1 MQDDNLIERIY
12 ATVEEVVEDSFEEY
26 KKAGRNEKANVA
38 KEMQEV
44 FKNKYAYTLQEEV
57 FNNIEKNGWEKE
69 AQSLLSYF
77 KEEINK
83 KEEEAGKENLNF
95 FIRWQYLQA
104 IDKKWLNHLENLEAL
119 REAVYL
125 RSYGQ
130 KNPLI
135 EYKLEGSDIFN
146 RMINDIRFDMASIIM
161 RVKVNTEEGDRAE
174 RSRVI
179 SGRAMHAST
188 STFRNSNM
196 QGRNNPDNVQI
207 VRSVPKVGRND
218 LCPCGSGKKYKH
230 CCGKQALSQG

>member
-1 MQDDNLIERIY
+1 MF
-12 ATVEEVVEDSFEEY
+12 S
-26 KKAGRNEKANVA
+26 
-38 KEMQEV
+38 
-44 FKNKYAYTLQEEV
+44 
-57 FNNIEKNGWEKE
+57 NIEKNGWEKE
-69 AQSLLSYF
+69 AASLLTCL
-77 KEEINK
+77 KQEISK

-161 RVKVNTEEGDRAE
+161 RVKINTDEGDRTE
-174 RSRVI
+174 KSRVI
-179 SGRAMHAST
+179 SGRASHAST
-188 STFRNSNM
+188 SSFRNANM
-196 QGRNNPDNVQI
+196 QGRNTPDNVQI

-230 CCGKQALSQG
+230 CCGKNA